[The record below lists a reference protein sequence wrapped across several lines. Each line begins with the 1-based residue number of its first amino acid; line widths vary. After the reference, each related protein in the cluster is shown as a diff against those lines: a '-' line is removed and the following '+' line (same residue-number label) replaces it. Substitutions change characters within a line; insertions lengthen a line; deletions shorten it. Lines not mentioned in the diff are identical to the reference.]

1 MGFMTS
7 YKRLDNLCKDMNGIG
22 VSGYIADMEDL
33 KNDMFSVPE
42 WKDDYYKLKHYRYI
56 RNRISHD
63 NDADEESLC
72 SIEDTRWIENFYQKI
87 ISQSDPL
94 ALNRK
99 KLIGNTN
106 KPLNNQAEIHY
117 HVPKSNSK
125 DNDSKGLIPSL
136 ILLGIILL
144 AIIYYYF
151 IR

>member
-7 YKRLDNLCKDMNGIG
+7 YKRLDNLCKDMNGTG

-99 KLIGNTN
+99 KLISNTN
-106 KPLNNQAEIHY
+106 KPLNNQSEIYY
-117 HVPKSNSK
+117 HAPKSNSK
-125 DNDSKGLIPSL
+125 DNDSKRLIPSL
-136 ILLGIILL
+136 IFLGIILL

-151 IR
+151 TR